1 MRLTGSRVQDQ
12 YLWFKG
18 CVRVKRSETIANFIA
33 NISADVEGKPWIS
46 EVMGPRPQSR
56 ARSLPGC
63 SRTFL
68 KYQRK

>member
-1 MRLTGSRVQDQ
+1 M
-12 YLWFKG
+12 KG
-18 CVRVKRSETIANFIA
+18 SETIANFIA
-33 NISADVEGKPWIS
+33 NVSADVEGKPWIS
-46 EVMGPRPQSR
+46 EVMGPTPQSR